1 MRATRGYDVD
11 MFCVQNACSMTNAS
25 KHSLGV
31 VRNIAVAIIGSLLV
45 PLEAHA
51 ARVGDPAPAFRLPT
65 ASAEFALADT
75 KGRVVYVDFWAS
87 WCGPCKLSFPWM
99 NTIANRYRD
108 KGFEVVAI
116 NVDTNKAAAE
126 RFLKTTPAAFTIA
139 FDPAG
144 TTAKQFAV
152 KAMPM
157 SYLIDVDGRVLLV
170 HSGFKSEDAATLESA
185 IEQALT
191 KVKK

>member
-1 MRATRGYDVD
+1 
-11 MFCVQNACSMTNAS
+11 MTNAN
-25 KHSLGV
+25 KLILCV
-31 VRNIAVAIIGSLLV
+31 VRGLAVAIVGLLLI
-45 PLEAHA
+45 PLAAHA
-51 ARVGDPAPAFRLPT
+51 AQVGDPAPAFRLPT
-65 ASAEFALADT
+65 QTGEIALADA

-99 NTIANRYRD
+99 NTVANRYRD

-116 NVDTNKAAAE
+116 NVDTSKAAAE

-152 KAMPM
+152 KGMPM
-157 SYLIDVDGRVLLV
+157 SYLIDVDGRILLT
-170 HSGFKSEDAATLESA
+170 HSGFKSEDAAALESA
-185 IEQALT
+185 IEQALK